1 MVNEFFAPLQ
11 FTTCIYLNHPSCSLV
26 PLGLLDTSEVVTL
39 AKNCIQRATADS
51 KKINSQRR
59 TIFSLTVGTIFL
71 CLAVFGLTA
80 GAVFIAKDTSVSSSN
95 VLTTRSG
102 QPVRTELKSN
112 DFVAFAPAA
121 VSPVDKDETFTAEAT
136 DPAATPSPGM
146 AKSLGCVNGEDVPL
160 MVQKSVRSPV
170 VLTAPDGSL
179 HKIDGHDVEW
189 TEDGGATIF
198 ESSGMVYKIKKDPTC
213 ASTSERRLYYLDP
226 DQLPASAY
234 ENMSLEFFSVQV
246 IDNICAISTEQ
257 SDLIVGGAGKDFDG
271 GDGNDFLYGGDG
283 SDFLNGGG
291 AGNDFLDGGAG
302 ADTLM
307 GGAGEDTLSGGPGED
322 TLVGGAGIDELYGGA
337 GADTLMG
344 GAGEETLSGGPGE
357 DTLLGGA
364 DIDELYGG
372 DGNDSLSGGP
382 GEDLL
387 DGGWGEDAAIFPG
400 SRNNY
405 SFSLN
410 HVTLWWGGIDWVL
423 QVGNDQTEE
432 ANELNNVETLKF
444 ADRICKVSARAYAES
459 NHIAYP
465 VSNTWYSPGDVC
477 NGELLEDKAWEYL
490 AGEAVGYDVVVCITC
505 HCHLH

>member
-1 MVNEFFAPLQ
+1 MDIETGVAFLPKRKQERCQSVISLGKITAGHSAFSDCDDA
-11 FTTCIYLNHPSCSLV
+11 TTTLILSDE
-26 PLGLLDTSEVVTL
+26 LDKVDTNNDGVLDSSEVITF
-39 AKNCIQRATADS
+39 AKNCIKRARADS
-51 KKINSQRR
+51 NKINSQRR
-59 TIFSLTVGTIFL
+59 KIFRLTAGTILLFL
-71 CLAVFGLTA
+71 AFFGLA
-80 GAVFIAKDTSVSSSN
+80 IGAVFIAKDTSVSSSN

-102 QPVRTELKSN
+102 QPFRTELKSN
-112 DFVAFAPAA
+112 EFVTFAPANDEA
-121 VSPVDKDETFTAEAT
+121 LVSKEDETFADVAT
-136 DPAATPSPGM
+136 DPAATPSPDK
-146 AKSLGCVNGEDVPL
+146 AKSLGCIDGDAVQPL
-160 MVQKSVRSPV
+160 ALESLRSPV
-170 VLTAPDGSL
+170 VVITAPDGSL

-198 ESSGMVYKIKKDPTC
+198 ESSGMGYKIKKDPTC

-291 AGNDFLDGGAG
+291 AGNDFLD
-302 ADTLM
+302 
-307 GGAGEDTLSGGPGED
+307 
-322 TLVGGAGIDELYGGA
+322 GGA

-444 ADRICKVSARAYAES
+444 ADRICKVSASAYAES